1 MEKTT
6 EKIPKIIHYCWL
18 GGKEKPQ
25 DVQQYMNGWKE
36 KLKDYEIKEWNET
49 TFPFKDIHCRYLTEA
64 MENKKW
70 AFVTDYMRLYI
81 LYQYGG
87 IYLDTDVELL
97 RSLDDFLDCES
108 FIGLESSYTLCTAV
122 IGAKPGQAWLKE
134 LLDEY
139 DKRIFISGKGKMDTM
154 PNSQYIFNYLS
165 EKERLAYT
173 KEVQKLSNGMIIYPQ
188 EYFSPMNYL
197 TMQTNVTE
205 KTYGIHHYK
214 GTWKSDRERK
224 KDQIQGAITRIIG
237 EKNRKRLKK
246 LLKG

>member
-1 MEKTT
+1 MENKET
-6 EKIPKIIHYCWL
+6 IPKIIHYCWL
-18 GGKEKPQ
+18 GGREKPK
-25 DVQQYMNGWKE
+25 DVQQYMDGWKE
-36 KLKDYEIKEWNET
+36 KLKDYEIREWNEE
-49 TFPFKDIHCRYLTEA
+49 TFPFDQIQCSYLKEA

-87 IYLDTDVELL
+87 IYMDTDMELL
-97 RSLDDFLDCES
+97 KPLDDFLNYDS

-122 IGAKPGQAWLKE
+122 IGAKPGQIWLKE
-134 LLDEY
+134 LLAAYEQR
-139 DKRIFISGKGKMDTM
+139 KFISEKGKMDIM
-154 PNSQYIFNYLS
+154 PNSQYIFNFLTDKHGLVC
-165 EKERLAYT
+165 EKKLQR
-173 KEVQKLSNGMIIYPQ
+173 LSNGLVILPQ

-214 GTWKSDRERK
+214 GTWKSDRERR
-224 KDQIQGAITRIIG
+224 KDQIQGIITRIIG